1 MDTLKKKWE
10 KYLVFDSTGENKEA
24 FSKYTECQDG
34 IKNLTGKRDD
44 KPDKYTKDFMKVRF
58 GSNDNLPL
66 NKPKK
71 FYVLTQIVSA
81 FLKKTM
87 SIIHNLF

>member
-1 MDTLKKKWE
+1 M
-10 KYLVFDSTGENKEA
+10 
-24 FSKYTECQDG
+24 
-34 IKNLTGKRDD
+34 TGKRDD

-58 GSNDNLPL
+58 ESNDNLPL

-87 SIIHNLF
+87 SIIHNFFQINIFMSYKNATVSNDWCFRSNWSW